1 MASKLLA
8 CFNMCAFVY
17 SKGIIQRLFIT
28 KPEGDLSI
36 LKNTRICKQKTLHIK
51 EKIRLYFEVHFFNYQ
66 ITSNSFQ
73 T

>member
-1 MASKLLA
+1 MASRNLA
-8 CFNMCAFVY
+8 YFIMRAFIY

-36 LKNTRICKQKTLHIK
+36 LKNTRICKQETLHIK
-51 EKIRLYFEVHFFNYQ
+51 EKIRLYFKVHFFNYQ

-73 T
+73 M